1 MGDTRFRL
9 RVSFLGALLRA
20 FGITFV
26 VWIILLPASL
36 ILTVA
41 QVHYSFNG
49 WLLLLFFIILGYYLA
64 FRWYLPSFPLQV
76 SSEYLATP
84 KRVRL
89 IQQRGEPREEREF
102 KLERLRPSKIDLKD
116 YIHTK
121 SNRNVLITGSS
132 GQGKSKL
139 TRHLLNEMSYQ
150 KVIFSFKAGEEYLKM
165 GYNIRDISKTLPD
178 PFANSEAFINAFVV
192 AFPLGSIG
200 IQASLVPTT
209 LEKLVK
215 KSRSWPEFNKVLEK
229 EMKATRETNTK
240 SALSFIK
247 AHSAR
252 LAYDTGGFS
261 IGSETLVLDFSSL
274 NEDAKSFYA
283 ELVLRQLYADLE
295 HRKRK
300 DMLICVDEAHRL
312 TTGDF
317 GRYHTIIVE
326 MSREIR
332 DKGML
337 WITTQNYT
345 DIPDSIRNQFA
356 SQFIFKTTGHNDM
369 TALKAIEPLLAWT
382 ISSLPKHYFVDAQF
396 QDIHTHIPAFYYNP
410 QGEADLK
417 PAVDETTAVS
427 TAGEPKTPEDRPTA
441 TIHAGLLAIYYNP
454 KVELAGLAK
463 WVSTKKFVNSPSSIY
478 GNKGRKGI
486 FETAVSLGYAREV
499 GKHYELTSPGRKW
512 IEPKEIIKDAPNLG
526 SDLHQQLLIK
536 TIEKLHEENMLVIAP
551 KENNAFDLIAYSP
564 DKKKKY
570 LWDDKKARGYE
581 IQTTARK
588 DSIVANGV
596 KKEKYGIPMTWVT
609 YTNELLEEI
618 KKLADN
624 KDEYLLIKL
633 S

>member
-1 MGDTRFRL
+1 MGEAWLSNSKGRRRL
-9 RVSFLGALLRA
+9 SGLELAISA
-20 FGITFV
+20 IM
-26 VWIILLPASL
+26 
-36 ILTVA
+36 
-41 QVHYSFNG
+41 
-49 WLLLLFFIILGYYLA
+49 LFFIGAIVLWFILSLFGLAVWTLPALIILIAAYLA
-64 FRWYLPSFPLQV
+64 YNLYEPSFPLQV
-76 SSEYLATP
+76 SEVMVATP
-84 KRVRL
+84 SRKVMYNKGGHPT
-89 IQQRGEPREEREF
+89 IEEEKKF
-102 KLERLRPSKIDLKD
+102 KLDRVHQFKVDLKG
-116 YIHTK
+116 YIHSK

-139 TRHLLNEMSYQ
+139 TRHLLNEMEYQ

-165 GYNIRDISKTLPD
+165 GYRIRDISKTLPD

-229 EMKATRETNTK
+229 EMKSARDSNTK

-247 AHSAR
+247 AHSSR

-261 IGSETLVLDFSSL
+261 IANETLVLDFSAL

-283 ELVLRQLYADLE
+283 ELVLRQLYSDME

-417 PAVDETTAVS
+417 AAVDETTTES
-427 TAGEPKTPEDRPTA
+427 TASESKTPDDRPTA

-454 KVELAGLAK
+454 KAELAELAK
-463 WVSTKKFVNSPSSIY
+463 WVSSRKFVNSPSSIY

-486 FETAVSLGYAREV
+486 FDTAVSMGYAREV
-499 GKHYELTSPGRKW
+499 GKHYELTAAGKKW
-512 IEPKEIIKDAPNLG
+512 IDPNSIIKDAPNLG
-526 SDLHQQLLIK
+526 SDLHKRLMAK
-536 TIEKLHEENMLVIAP
+536 TIEKLHEGNMLVVAP
-551 KENNAFDLIAYSP
+551 REENTFDLIACPP
-564 DKKKKY
+564 DNKKKY
-570 LWDDKKARGYE
+570 LWDDKSARGYE

-588 DSIVANGV
+588 DSIMANAG
-596 KKEKYGIPMTWVT
+596 KKEKYRMPITWVT
-609 YTNELLEEI
+609 YTEDIQNETKAVTENE
-618 KKLADN
+618 
-624 KDEYLLIKL
+624 DEYLLVHL
-633 S
+633 